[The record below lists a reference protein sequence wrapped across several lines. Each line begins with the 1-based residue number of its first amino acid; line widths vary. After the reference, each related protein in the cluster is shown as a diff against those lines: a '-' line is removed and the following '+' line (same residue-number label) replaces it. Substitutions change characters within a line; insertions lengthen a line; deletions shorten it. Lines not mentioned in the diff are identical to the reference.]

1 MENFWTDTPF
11 GITLLASLCL
21 TLIASFVLTAAQ
33 VIRSRRTRQRIDEDH
48 WHRFAVYLPS
58 YGAAMIVVT
67 YGAILVYYIAGGV
80 LDLIEGKYS
89 LSFNYLV
96 WTAVQI
102 WSLGVWLG
110 TAILIFRRMFR
121 RWL

>member
-1 MENFWTDTPF
+1 
-11 GITLLASLCL
+11 
-21 TLIASFVLTAAQ
+21 
-33 VIRSRRTRQRIDEDH
+33 
-48 WHRFAVYLPS
+48 VYLPS